1 MKTVLEIAKEN
12 GVTTQAVYQ
21 RIGKQRDK
29 ELKNCIKKGKK
40 GETLINKCGEELLK
54 SSFSK
59 SIHPTIAQDV
69 ANKSTQSLMGEGL
82 SEPNIQIEIIE
93 TLKNQIV
100 SLEKDKEKLEDKL
113 DKKEIQIAEKE
124 RKLDEKDQ
132 QIKEYFMI
140 FAQMN
145 GEIKK
150 LQAVNSASED
160 KGAAVIEHSS
170 AKEKPLLFPRLV
182 SFLRNKGRF

>member
-21 RIGKQRDK
+21 RIGKQKDK

-54 SSFSK
+54 LSFSK
-59 SIHPTIAQDV
+59 AVHSTVAQDV
-69 ANKSTQSLMGEGL
+69 AKKSTQSLIGEGL
-82 SEPNIQIEIIE
+82 SEPIFQNKMIE
-93 TLKNQIV
+93 TLKNQII
-100 SLEKDKEKLEDKL
+100 SLEKDKEKLEEKL

-140 FAQMN
+140 FAQMS

-150 LQAVNSASED
+150 LQTVENTPEEKVD
-160 KGAAVIEHSS
+160 AVIEHRPD
-170 AKEKPLLFPRLV
+170 KVKPSFFPRITQ
-182 SFLRNKGRF
+182 FFQNKGRF